1 MAITGRFNFRKTLT
15 GKLVLQVE
23 TERRSWWPF
32 ARKASPGHVWRDA
45 TPKDLTAVELQQL
58 LNLRR
63 NPGYM
68 PRSPVIFMM
77 GRDQKGEAPSAEVV
91 TLAAHRAAGQQ
102 QAG

>member
-1 MAITGRFNFRKTLT
+1 MAITGRFNFRKTVT

-32 ARKASPGHVWRDA
+32 ARAASPGHVWRDA
-45 TPKDLTAVELQQL
+45 TPKDLTAVELQPL

-68 PRSPVIFMM
+68 PRNPVIFMM
-77 GRDQKGEAPSAEVV
+77 GQGQKETPSAEVV
-91 TLAAHRAAGQQ
+91 TLAVHRAAGQQ

>member
-23 TERRSWWPF
+23 TERPSWWPF
-32 ARKASPGHVWRDA
+32 ARAASPGHVWRDA

-68 PRSPVIFMM
+68 PRNPVIFMM
-77 GRDQKGEAPSAEVV
+77 GQGSRDAPSAEVV

>member
-1 MAITGRFNFRKTLT
+1 MAITGRFNFRKTVT

-32 ARKASPGHVWRDA
+32 ARAASPGHVWRDA

-68 PRSPVIFMM
+68 PRNPVIFMM
-77 GRDQKGEAPSAEVV
+77 GQGPRETPSAEVV
-91 TLAAHRAAGQQ
+91 TLAAHRAVGQQ

>member
-32 ARKASPGHVWRDA
+32 GRAASPGHVWRDA
-45 TPKDLTAVELQQL
+45 TPKDLTAVELQPL
-58 LNLRR
+58 LSLRR

-68 PRSPVIFMM
+68 PRNPVIFMM
-77 GRDQKGEAPSAEVV
+77 GQGQKEAPSAEVV